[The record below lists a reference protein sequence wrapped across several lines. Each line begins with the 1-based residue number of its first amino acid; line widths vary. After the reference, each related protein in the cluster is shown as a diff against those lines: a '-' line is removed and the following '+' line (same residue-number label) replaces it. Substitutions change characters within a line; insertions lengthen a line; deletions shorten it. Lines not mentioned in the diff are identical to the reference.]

1 MQHSSPLVDCEWLH
15 SNLNREDTIILD
27 ATFFLPRQQRKAA
40 VEYRQAHI
48 PDSLFFDIDR
58 VADLGSPLPHTLPS
72 ADDFARAVGSM
83 GIDNSSRVIVYD
95 DNAFFASAR
104 AWWMFRVFGHERVYV
119 LDGGMKRWKMLGLPL
134 DSIVAEPPKK
144 TFTARFNKTLFC
156 NLKQMREYSQNHIRQ
171 IVDARSPESY
181 SGRRPIHDKT
191 MTAGHIPGSVNVYYG
206 DLRNHED
213 HTLLCEDR
221 LLQLFKARSVDLER
235 PIVTTCGSGVSA
247 AVLALSLYRIGLKEI
262 PLYDGSWAEW
272 GSRIHNPDQHAI

>member
-1 MQHSSPLVDCEWLH
+1 MRHSSPLVDCEWLY
-15 SNLNREDTIILD
+15 STLNRKDTVVLD
-27 ATFFLPRQQRKAA
+27 ATFFLPRQHRIAPA
-40 VEYRQAHI
+40 EYRQAHI
-48 PDSLFFDIDR
+48 PGALFFDIDR
-58 VADLGSPLPHTLPS
+58 VADLSSPLPHTLPS

-83 GIDNSSRVIVYD
+83 GIDNRSQVIVYD

-119 LDGGMKRWKMLGLPL
+119 LDGGLKRWKMLGYPL
-134 DSIVAEPPKK
+134 ESRITKPSEK
-144 TFTARFNKTLFC
+144 TFTARFDTMLFC
-156 NLKQMREYSQNHIRQ
+156 DLKQIRRIAKNHNRQ
-171 IVDARSPESY
+171 ILDARSPESF
-181 SGRRPIHDKT
+181 SGQRPVSDET
-191 MTAGHIPGSVNVYYG
+191 MTTGHIPGSVNVYYG

-221 LLQLFKARSVDLER
+221 LLQLFEARSVDLER